1 MLWQSTVNAGAHCCR
16 MLMLSIRYFQKRI
29 RQICESKI
37 CSSILNAKIPL
48 LWFFFLGHGCLGAWS
63 VWHNSY
69 WHCCCTILWLT
80 RYGFFWWRISTWR
93 QRGTPLSGE
102 TTQFLLPVPCV
113 TRGIPGIHNCSV
125 SSVLQAAV
133 MAQKGRLLGGPSCWM
148 WKLPVEA
155 SLSQLSFPVQRT
167 WGMETAAGGRS
178 VPFPSNMVCFL
189 TVRLLHLHWRLA
201 QPAWAV
207 SAGCMDMSPNK
218 YTRALRMKI
227 QERSLGQAS
236 KMVKYVSVQFRAGL
250 GACSE
255 SQEASQST
263 NQALGPP
270 GQDTV
275 GY

>member
-1 MLWQSTVNAGAHCCR
+1 
-16 MLMLSIRYFQKRI
+16 MLSIRYFQKRI

-48 LWFFFLGHGCLGAWS
+48 LCFFFSGSWMPGGMECVTQLLLALLLYHL
-63 VWHNSY
+63 V
-69 WHCCCTILWLT
+69 TDTLWLFLVNDFHMET
-80 RYGFFWWRISTWR
+80 EGYSPV
-93 QRGTPLSGE
+93 RGNHS
-102 TTQFLLPVPCV
+102 
-113 TRGIPGIHNCSV
+113 IPPPGSLCNEASPRFT
-125 SSVLQAAV
+125 
-133 MAQKGRLLGGPSCWM
+133 KGKFLGGPSCWM

-167 WGMETAAGGRS
+167 WGMETAAGGRR

-236 KMVKYVSVQFRAGL
+236 KMVKHVSVQFRAGL

-263 NQALGPP
+263 NQVLGPP